1 MSKKYNATLNLPRT
15 KFSMRGNLTQK
26 EPRILEKWE
35 KMNLYEV
42 VRRQAEGKPQFILH
56 DGPPYANGAI
66 HMGQALNKVLKDI
79 IVKFH
84 SLIGYDAP
92 YVPGWDTH
100 GLPIEQRVI
109 KSSQVSRHAL
119 DPVEFRKRC
128 RDYALHYVEIQKGQ
142 FKRLGVRGDW
152 ENPYLTLNP
161 EFEAIQIG
169 VFGEMAQ
176 KGYIYKGLKPVYW
189 CTHCETALAEAEI
202 EYSEKESASI
212 YVKFPVVE
220 GLLAEENAFFVIWT
234 TTPWTLPANLA
245 ICLHPDFI
253 YQVLVV
259 GDEKYVVAED
269 LSFSFLEVLGNPDY
283 RVEKTFVGKELEG
296 IVCRHPL
303 YDRNSVVILGDH
315 VTLEQG
321 TGCVHTAPGHGL
333 EDFLVG
339 RQYGLPILSPVD
351 DQGKFTDEA
360 GEYAGLFVGD
370 ADAVLVKHLAEK
382 GALVGSSMIK
392 HQYPHCWR
400 CKDPIMFRATEQWF
414 VSIDGFR
421 QKALEEI
428 KQVKWIPAWGEERIS
443 HMVAERDDWCISRQ
457 RTWGVPIP
465 IFYCRECQQ
474 EIINE
479 KTISHLQKLF
489 REYGSDVWWE
499 KDVQDLMPVGIECPQ
514 CGCREFTKEEDI
526 MDVWFDS
533 GTSHFGVLE
542 TRPELSWPADLYLEG
557 SDQHRGWFNSSL
569 SVAVAVRQKAPY
581 RAVLTHGF
589 LVDEQG
595 RKMSKS
601 LGNGI
606 DPLEVIEKMGADI
619 LRLWVASADYRHD
632 VALSPAILKQITEAY
647 RKIRN
652 TCRYL
657 LGNLYDFHPQEN
669 RVADEQLLE
678 IDHWALLKLHQL
690 IQKVTEAYQN
700 YEFHTAYH
708 LLHNFCAVE
717 MSSFYLDIIKD
728 RLYTFKANSLVR
740 RSAQTV
746 MYEIILALVKM
757 LTPILAFTSE
767 EIWEHLPHE
776 SDLPSVQLAG
786 WPQFESRYLDPELEK
801 KWDKFLQVR
810 DFVAKPLEEAR
821 QNKLIGN
828 SLDAQVQLYADSDWY
843 DFLVAEQEIWAT
855 LFITSDVVLNKLATV
870 PDGAYSSDELPGL
883 AVVIGRAPG
892 EKCARCWMYATSTGE
907 NKEHATLCARCVQV
921 VESLAEEL

>member
-15 KFSMRGNLTQK
+15 EFSMRGNLTQK

-161 EFEAIQIG
+161 QFEAIQIG

-259 GDEKYVVAED
+259 GDEKYVVAAD
-269 LSFSFLEVLGNPDY
+269 LSSSFLEVLGNPDY

-370 ADAVLVKHLAEK
+370 ADAVLVERLAEK

-728 RLYTFKANSLVR
+728 RLYTFKANSLAR